1 MKQMIAVLATGIV
14 LAACGGGASGGSST
28 PVASAAEAA
37 MGFLRAAADSNV
49 TRMAELWGTSS
60 GPASRTNQPTDYQR
74 RVVVMQSFL
83 WSDSSNVVGQASVP
97 GDDNRR
103 TVTVAIWRG
112 GCMKQFPLTMVRTG
126 NGAWLV
132 SNVDLALTGNP
143 ARPCDGEPPP
153 GADRSLEEAT
163 EARSPV
169 TR

>member
-1 MKQMIAVLATGIV
+1 MIAVLASGV
-14 LAACGGGASGGSST
+14 VFAACGGGSSAGSSA
-28 PVASAAEAA
+28 PVASAADAA

-49 TRMAELWGTSS
+49 TRMAELWGSSS
-60 GPASRTNQPTDYQR
+60 GPASKTNQPNDYQR

-83 WSDSSNVVGQASVP
+83 WSDSSKVVGQAAVP

-126 NGAWLV
+126 DGAWLV

-153 GADRSLEEAT
+153 ATGRSTDDAA
-163 EARSPV
+163 EARAGL

>member
-1 MKQMIAVLATGIV
+1 MIAVLASGIV
-14 LAACGGGASGGSST
+14 LAACGGGSSVESSA
-28 PVASAAEAA
+28 PVASAADAA

-60 GPASRTNQPTDYQR
+60 GPASKTNQPTDYQR
-74 RVVVMQSFL
+74 RIVVIQTFL
-83 WSDSSNVVGQASVP
+83 WSDSSRVIGQAAVP

-112 GCMKQFPLTMVRTG
+112 GCMKQLPFSMVRARDG
-126 NGAWLV
+126 SWLV
-132 SNVDLALTGNP
+132 QDPRLELAGNP

-153 GADRSLEEAT
+153 RTDSTQDEAAGAR
-163 EARSPV
+163 ARL

>member
-1 MKQMIAVLATGIV
+1 
-14 LAACGGGASGGSST
+14 
-28 PVASAAEAA
+28 

-60 GPASRTNQPTDYQR
+60 GPASKTNQPNDYQR
-74 RVVVMQSFL
+74 RIVVMQSFL
-83 WSDSSNVVGQASVP
+83 WSDSSKVVGQAAVP
-97 GDDNRR
+97 GDDSRR

-126 NGAWLV
+126 GAWLV

-153 GADRSLEEAT
+153 RTDSSLEDAT
-163 EARSPV
+163 EARSRV

>member
-1 MKQMIAVLATGIV
+1 MIVVLASGIV
-14 LAACGGGASGGSST
+14 LAACGGGSSAGSST

-60 GPASRTNQPTDYQR
+60 GPASKTNQPTDYQR
-74 RVVVMQSFL
+74 RIVVIQTFL
-83 WSDSSNVVGQASVP
+83 WSDSSKVIGQAAVP

-112 GCMKQFPLTMVRTG
+112 GCMKQLPFSMVRTRD
-126 NGAWLV
+126 GAWLV
-132 SNVDLALTGNP
+132 QDPRLELAGNP

-153 GADRSLEEAT
+153 GTESSLEDAT
-163 EARSPV
+163 EARSGV

>member
-1 MKQMIAVLATGIV
+1 
-14 LAACGGGASGGSST
+14 
-28 PVASAAEAA
+28 

-49 TRMAELWGTSS
+49 TRMAELWGTNS
-60 GPASRTNQPTDYQR
+60 GPASKTNQPTDYQR
-74 RVVVMQSFL
+74 RIVVMQSFL
-83 WSDSSNVVGQASVP
+83 WSDSSKVVGQAAVP

-126 NGAWLV
+126 GAWLV

-153 GADRSLEEAT
+153 GTAGLLEDAA
-163 EARSPV
+163 EARSRV

>member
-1 MKQMIAVLATGIV
+1 MIVVLASGIV
-14 LAACGGGASGGSST
+14 LAACGGGGSSAGSST

-60 GPASRTNQPTDYQR
+60 GPASKTNQPTDYQR
-74 RVVVMQSFL
+74 RIVVMQSFL
-83 WSDSSNVVGQASVP
+83 WSDSSKVVGQAAVP
-97 GDDNRR
+97 GDDDRR

-112 GCMKQFPLTMVRTG
+112 GCMKQFPLTMVRTS
-126 NGAWLV
+126 GAWLV

-153 GADRSLEEAT
+153 GTESSLEDA
-163 EARSPV
+163 AAAPSRV